1 MCHAFCDGPRYV
13 SSCWDHAMSDC
24 WDHAMLRSGCVGA
37 VLCGEADDGVLWL
50 ASLLRCGCVGT
61 VLCGDADEE
70 ALWLVSLKG
79 SWLRC
84 GGCVLW
90 FWWVS
95 SVGFG
100 GWVLWFVGDGVCG
113 LWVMGFCGFKGVI
126 FVVLGGVGYSVGI
139 SFAFEGDVL

>member
-1 MCHAFCDGPRYV
+1 MA
-13 SSCWDHAMSDC
+13 SL
-24 WDHAMLRSGCVGA
+24 LRSGGVGT
-37 VLCGEADDGVLWL
+37 VLCGEADEEGAVVGFAEGEL
-50 ASLLRCGCVGT
+50 A
-61 VLCGDADEE
+61 
-70 ALWLVSLKG
+70 SLKG

-100 GWVLWFVGDGVCG
+100 GWVCG
-113 LWVMGFCGFKGVI
+113 LWVMGFCGFRGVMFVVLRGVM

-139 SFAFEGDVL
+139 SFVFEGDVLYLCMEYA